1 MDNVLNLLFEGK
13 GDNRYRLDFFSKENG
28 DFTYYGEIKDIG
40 ENFISLFLSP
50 NNSKKDIKVRNAV
63 LRITQLEKEIIA
75 LKTSN
80 NSQDNNSVQDDTNS
94 KEENA

>member
-1 MDNVLNLLFEGK
+1 MGFPAAAGSC
-13 GDNRYRLDFFSKENG
+13 SKPG
-28 DFTYYGEIKDIG
+28 PGLSGRPFT
-40 ENFISLFLSP
+40 FSLFLSP